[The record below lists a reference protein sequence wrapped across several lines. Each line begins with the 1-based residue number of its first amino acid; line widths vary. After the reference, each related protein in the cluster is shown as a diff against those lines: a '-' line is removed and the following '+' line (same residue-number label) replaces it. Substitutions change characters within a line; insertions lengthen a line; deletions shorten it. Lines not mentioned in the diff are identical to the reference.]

1 MKWLIP
7 AALTIA
13 IAVWLAR
20 RNSDAQSV
28 GTGFEWDFTA
38 TEPDAF
44 DQSPTLLE
52 EVAVTLNPM
61 NHIPALVSEST
72 AARNERAFLDMIAY
86 AEGTNG
92 PHGYAT
98 AFGGGRIESL
108 ADHPRVYHPFTNQ
121 RGEKLKTSAA
131 GRYQFLARTWD
142 ELARKLDLPDFGP
155 ASQDAAALELIRQ
168 RGALNDVRAG
178 RTEAAIAKCAPT
190 WASLPGAG
198 YAQPERKLST
208 LLAQYRAAGG
218 NMEA

>member
-1 MKWLIP
+1 MKWLLP

-20 RNSDAQSV
+20 RDVGALQADGNDA
-28 GTGFEWDFTA
+28 GEDFYY
-38 TEPDAF
+38 PDAF
-44 DQSPTLLE
+44 DQSPTILE
-52 EVAVTLNPM
+52 DLAVTLNPM
-61 NHIPALVSEST
+61 TYIPALVSDNT

-98 AFGGGRIESL
+98 AFGGGRIPSL
-108 ADHPRVYHPFTNQ
+108 ADHPRVYYPFTNG

-142 ELARKLDLPDFGP
+142 ELAAKLNLPDFGP
-155 ASQDAAALELIRQ
+155 ASQDAAALELVRQ

-178 RTEAAIAKCAPT
+178 RTESAIAKCAPT